1 MGPEPA
7 ATFSNLDQILS
18 DMKAL
23 KDDQNRLSLSLKDT
37 DIEVTFNTD
46 FLRAQQKTLLDLEGK
61 YKKLIEL
68 PVSSKGNSPKSSTYR
83 K

>member
-7 ATFSNLDQILS
+7 AAFSNLNQILS

-37 DIEVTFNTD
+37 DID
-46 FLRAQQKTLLDLEGK
+46 QILSDM
-61 YKKLIEL
+61 
-68 PVSSKGNSPKSSTYR
+68 
-83 K
+83 